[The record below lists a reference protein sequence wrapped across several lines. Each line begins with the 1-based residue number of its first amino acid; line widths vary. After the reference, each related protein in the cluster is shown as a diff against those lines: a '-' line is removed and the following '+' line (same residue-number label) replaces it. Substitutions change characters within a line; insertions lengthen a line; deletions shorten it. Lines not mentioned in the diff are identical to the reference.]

1 MWFRLLPLA
10 LCSLGLAAADA
21 EWALRA
27 QPKPSVPDGVHPVD
41 YFLNAKLKER
51 ALDVAPRAD
60 YRTLIRRLALDLTG
74 LPPGRRDF
82 ELSYEQAMEKYLASP
97 HYGERWGRH
106 WLDVARYAD
115 SNGYEHDFD
124 RPHAWR
130 YRDYVI
136 EAFNKDKPY
145 DQFLREQIAGDELD
159 EITYETLTA
168 TGFLRNYAKVGYR
181 EKDNPQFRFE
191 YLDDMIATLGRGV
204 MGLTLQ
210 CARCHDHK
218 FDPLKQADYLKM
230 QALLWGYVEVDH
242 PLAPKDVAAKWRE
255 VNAAIDRRIQAV
267 RQEIAELEEPY
278 KQQLLPDKLKKFPAN
293 VQEAIATP
301 EEKRTPGQV
310 LLANQVLRTT
320 RVSSDEAAKIM
331 PEADLARRRDLLA
344 RIAEIEK
351 ERPAPIPVA
360 AGITDGDFR
369 FTPDGPGD
377 EPAPGKGVKR
387 AAIEGSF
394 LWQGPEPYKVPPGAV
409 RPGFPAALAKW
420 EAPTA
425 IPPSDGHSSGRRRA
439 LAEWLTSPNHPLT
452 ARVFVN
458 RVWHHHFGR
467 GIVPTL
473 DDFGA
478 VGDPPSHPELLD
490 WLAAEFMRTGW
501 SVKQLHRLIL
511 TSDAYQRASS
521 FHSETNERKDPQNV
535 YLWRFR
541 MQRLEAEIIRDQILA
556 VAGTLDRTLGGPA
569 VFPQLPEEILA
580 RMKHGIWNKQDEAQT
595 MRRSVYV
602 YRKRGLPFPFFEVFD
617 LPDQNITCGRRN
629 VSTVPTQALTLLNN
643 DFVLRQA
650 ELFAGRVA
658 EAAKNREDQI
668 ALAYEIALG
677 RLPDANE
684 RAAAS
689 EYLESGSLAGL
700 AHVLMNTSE
709 FLYLR

>member
-1 MWFRLLPLA
+1 MWFRLLPVA
-10 LCSLGLAAADA
+10 VTSLGLLAADPD
-21 EWALRA
+21 WALRA
-27 QPKPSVPDGVHPVD
+27 QPKPDVPHGVHPVD

-60 YRTLIRRLALDLTG
+60 HRTLIRRLALDLTG
-74 LPPGRRDF
+74 LPPERPDF
-82 ELSYEQAMEKYLASP
+82 ALTYEQAVEKYLASP

-124 RPHAWR
+124 RPNAWR

-242 PLAPKDVAAKWRE
+242 PLAPKDVAQKWRE
-255 VNAAIDRRIQAV
+255 ANAAIDRRVQAV
-267 RQEIAELEEPY
+267 RQEIADLEEPY
-278 KQQLLPDKLKKFPAN
+278 KQKLLPDKLKKFPPN
-293 VQEAIATP
+293 VLEAIGTP
-301 EEKRTPGQV
+301 EDKRTPGQV

-331 PEADLARRRDLLA
+331 PEADLARRRHLLA

-351 ERPAPIPVA
+351 ERPEPIPVA

-420 EAPTA
+420 DAPTA

-490 WLAAEFMRTGW
+490 WLAAEFVRSGW

-541 MQRLEAEIIRDQILA
+541 MQRLEAEIIRDQMLA
-556 VAGTLDRTLGGPA
+556 AAGTLDRTIGGPP
-569 VFPQLPEEILA
+569 VFPPLTSEILA
-580 RMKHGIWNKQDEAQT
+580 QMKHGIWNRQDEAQT

-643 DFVLRQA
+643 EFVLRQA

-658 EAAKNREDQI
+658 EAAKNREEQI